1 VFDIQYFVQNSDI
14 EMLKYIFTMTTDKHK
29 SKTLIGTIFTTGS
42 PQVAEIIS
50 LTGFDWV
57 LIDMEHSTL
66 SLDSVQNALQIVD
79 DRVLKIVRVP
89 GNDEIWIK
97 RVLDTGCDGILVPM
111 VKTAEEARRVV
122 MASKYP
128 VEGQRSVGLTRA
140 HKYGAAFKEYV
151 SGANKDLVIM
161 IQIEHADGVKNI
173 DSILKVKGI
182 DSIFIGPYDLSAS
195 MGYMGQP
202 GHPEVRKAITYIKK
216 KCSEAGLTYGIFGST
231 PEAVA
236 GEFTDGCTYLICGV
250 DASIISGAYVD
261 MISKLKTL
269 ENVK

>member
-1 VFDIQYFVQNSDI
+1 MN
-14 EMLKYIFTMTTDKHK
+14 TK
-29 SKTLIGTIFTTGS
+29 SNNKKTLIGTIFTTGA

-66 SLDSVQNALQIVD
+66 SLDSVQNALQIID
-79 DRVLKIVRVP
+79 NKILKIVRVP

-111 VKTAEEARRVV
+111 VKTSDEARRVV

-128 VEGQRSVGLTRA
+128 VDGQRSVGLTRA
-140 HKYGAAFKEYV
+140 HKYGATFKEYV
-151 SGANKDLVIM
+151 SGANKDLIIM
-161 IQIEHADGVKNI
+161 IQIEHIDGVKNI

-195 MGYMGQP
+195 MGFMGQP
-202 GHPEVRKAITYIKK
+202 DHAEVRAAIKLIKE
-216 KCSEAGLTYGIFGST
+216 KCRKAGLPYGIFGST
-231 PEAVA
+231 PESVA
-236 GEFTDGCTYLICGV
+236 GEFKDGCKYLICGV
-250 DASIISGAYVD
+250 DASIISGAYGE
-261 MISKLKTL
+261 MIKRLNKLRGQG
-269 ENVK
+269 